1 MSIFRGQAVNDRATI
16 LLVEDDDF
24 AAIVVAEML
33 SAEYDLQHVSSGR
46 AALRFLSRQLPDLVL
61 LDVGMTGISGYD
73 VCRAIRND
81 PASRG
86 LPVIFLSGA
95 DGDAV
100 RLAGDAA
107 GGDDC
112 LTKPVSAST
121 LRARI
126 GFALASHSRCLRTED
141 RSCRRLT

>member
-1 MSIFRGQAVNDRATI
+1 MSDPATI

-24 AAIVVAEML
+24 SAIVVTEML
-33 SAEYDLQHVSSGR
+33 STDYDLQHVSSGL
-46 AALRFLSRQLPDLVL
+46 AALKFLSQQLPDLVL

-81 PASRG
+81 PASKD
-86 LPVIFLSGA
+86 LPVIFLSGS
-95 DGDAV
+95 DGDVV

-107 GGDDC
+107 GGNDY

-121 LRARI
+121 LRSRI
-126 GFALASHSRCLRTED
+126 GFALASRSRGVRAED
-141 RSCRRLT
+141 RSCHQLP

>member
-1 MSIFRGQAVNDRATI
+1 MNDPATI

-24 AAIVVAEML
+24 AAIVVTEML
-33 SAEYDLQHVSSGR
+33 SAEYDLQHVSSGQ
-46 AALRFLSRQLPDLVL
+46 AALKFLSQQLPDLVL
-61 LDVGMTGISGYD
+61 LDVGMAGISGYD

-81 PASRG
+81 PASKD
-86 LPVIFLSGA
+86 LPVIFLSGS

-112 LTKPVSAST
+112 LTKPVSASA
-121 LRARI
+121 LRSRI
-126 GFALASHSRCLRTED
+126 GFALASHSRCLRAED
-141 RSCRRLT
+141 RSCRRLP